1 MAQKKSIHQ
10 DESGILHSHKN
21 QIHHSSGPMHST
33 FEGLSFIGT
42 IHIPSHWWL
51 RVKWHNKKSN
61 YQEEIGIPHSH
72 INSFHD
78 SNGPMHSTFK
88 GFSFLKSIHWF
99 NHWWLRVKWHKKKS
113 ICQHESGILH
123 SQKKA
128 KFKTLVGQWV
138 QHFLSK
144 FLEFDYGKTLLLIT
158 SIYKM
163 LQELQC
169 CGYGYA
175 NDIHAKQLTYEFH
188 CNKKCIE

>member
-21 QIHHSSGPMHST
+21 QIHHFSGPMHST

-42 IHIPSHWWL
+42 IHVPSHWWL
-51 RVKWHNKKSN
+51 RVKWHNKKST
-61 YQEEIGIPHSH
+61 YQEEIGIP
-72 INSFHD
+72 
-78 SNGPMHSTFK
+78 
-88 GFSFLKSIHWF
+88 
-99 NHWWLRVKWHKKKS
+99 
-113 ICQHESGILH
+113 H